1 MHIALLCFRL
11 LLAGVFALAALTK
24 LADLRGSRAAV
35 AGFGVP
41 ARFASVLG
49 TLLPF
54 AELAVAAALIPASS
68 ARVGA
73 VGAVLLLGAFVVAIA
88 RSIRRGETPDCHCFG
103 QLHSEPAGWRTLTR
117 NAGLVALAAFVA
129 AAGWNNAG
137 PSASAWLGRLG
148 AAGAVAVAA
157 GLAIAGLAATTAWA
171 LLALLRQNGRLLVR
185 IDELEQRL
193 DASGAP
199 PASRPHHGLPVGERA
214 PAFSL
219 EGLYGESVTLESL
232 TSADAAV
239 LLLFTDPN
247 CVPCNALMPRI
258 SGWQREH
265 AGRLTVAVLTR
276 GSVDENRANVREH
289 GIVSVW
295 IDAGLDVYKAYRAN
309 GTPGAVLID
318 SQARI
323 ASPVVA
329 GAEAIA
335 ELVDAATGVP
345 TVPVIDVPG
354 GREPRPAPAVPPVG
368 AEPPSLDLRDPSGEP
383 VQLSVPDRDTLVLF
397 WNPGCGFCQRMLDD
411 VRSFEQS
418 PPPGAPRLVVISTG
432 SASENEAQGLAA
444 PVALDTAFAAGAAFG
459 TTGTPSAILVDRH
472 GRVASGL
479 AVGAT
484 QVMALANAPV
494 ESGAYGA

>member
-1 MHIALLCFRL
+1 MHIALLCIRL
-11 LLAGVFALAALTK
+11 LLAVVFALASVTK

-49 TLLPF
+49 TLLPV

-73 VGAVLLLGAFVVAIA
+73 LGAVVLLGTFVMAIA
-88 RSIRRGETPDCHCFG
+88 RSIRRGEAPDCHCFG
-103 QLHSEPAGWRTLTR
+103 QLHSEPAGRRALAR
-117 NAGLVALAAFVA
+117 NAILMGLAAFVA
-129 AAGWNNAG
+129 AAGWGNAG
-137 PSASAWLGRLG
+137 PSASAWIGRLG
-148 AAGAVAVAA
+148 AAGVVAVAA
-157 GLAIAGLAATTAWA
+157 GLAIAGLAATTAWV
-171 LLALLRQNGRLLVR
+171 LMALLRQNGRLLVR
-185 IDELEQRL
+185 IDELEERL

-199 PASRPHHGLPVGERA
+199 PASRPHHGLPLGERA

-232 TSADAAV
+232 TAADAPV
-239 LLLFTDPN
+239 LLLFTDPS
-247 CVPCNALMPRI
+247 CVPCNALMPGI

-265 AGRLTVAVLTR
+265 AGRLTIAVLTR
-276 GSVDENRANVREH
+276 GGVDENRTKVREH

-295 IDAGLDVYKAYRAN
+295 IDAGLDVYNAYRAN

-318 SQARI
+318 SQGRI
-323 ASPVVA
+323 ASAVVA

-335 ELVDAATGVP
+335 DLVDAATSAP
-345 TVPVIDVPG
+345 TVPAVDVLSA
-354 GREPRPAPAVPPVG
+354 GREPQPAPVVPPVG
-368 AEPPSLDLRDPSGEP
+368 AEPPSLDLRDLSGEP
-383 VQLSVPDRDTLVLF
+383 LPLTVPDCDTLVLF

-411 VRSFEQS
+411 LRSFEQS
-418 PPPGAPRLVVISTG
+418 PPPGAPRLLFISSG
-432 SASENEAQGLAA
+432 SAAENEAQGLRA
-444 PVALDTAFAAGAAFG
+444 PFALDTAFAAGAAFG

-479 AVGAT
+479 AVGAP
-484 QVMALANAPV
+484 QVMALATAPV
-494 ESGAYGA
+494 ESRA